1 MTSRR
6 LGNVVRFPLFFC
18 FPSRFETPSRCD
30 RPRAGVSLGREGNK
44 NNIVDNIGATLQH
57 ERRAMM
63 GDKRMAAD
71 KGASTAVPATPARS
85 QTDDLLQELRRRIVS
100 HEWPPGSR
108 LREHELA
115 EEFDVSRARIRG
127 AFGILAER
135 GLIERVPNRGAV
147 VIRLQPDRIFELFE
161 VREVLEA
168 QMVRLATE
176 KAPPETWDDLIE
188 LFGAPAETAV
198 ADNDLDAYVDAISQF
213 RQRCIA
219 AAGNEVLKGLL
230 DSLYDRTQVLIRRLV
245 LVPGRAREGMRQHQ
259 EILRAMR
266 AGEAETA
273 ERLKRENIRS
283 AREWFQNYQK
293 YLL

>member
-1 MTSRR
+1 VSSGRR
-6 LGNVVRFPLFFC
+6 
-18 FPSRFETPSRCD
+18 
-30 RPRAGVSLGREGNK
+30 ANK

-57 ERRAMM
+57 EQRAMM
-63 GDKRMAAD
+63 GDNRMVAA
-71 KGASTAVPATPARS
+71 KGASKTVRATAARS
-85 QTDDLLQELRRRIVS
+85 QTDDLLGELRRRIVS

-115 EEFDVSRARIRG
+115 DEFHVSRARIRG
-127 AFGILAER
+127 AFGILEER
-135 GLIERVPNRGAV
+135 GLIECVPNRGAV
-147 VIRLQPDRIFELFE
+147 VIRLQLDRIFELFE

-168 QMVRLATE
+168 QMVRLAAE
-176 KAPPETWDDLIE
+176 KAPPETWDDLIA
-188 LFGAPAETAV
+188 LFGAPAEAAV

-230 DSLYDRTQVLIRRLV
+230 DSLYDRTQVMIRRLV

-266 AGEAETA
+266 AGDAQIAEH
-273 ERLKRENIRS
+273 LKRENIRS